1 MINKRSHLYPQRRHR
16 PQIVSALMALGLLSA
31 AAIGGEIVYNY
42 DSLNRLTNSVYS
54 QGVMATYKYDSA
66 HNVRE
71 VKLIKDTDNDGLPD
85 YWEMLYFGSLTA
97 VNGTGDSDGDGLSD
111 YEEYLAGTDPT
122 NPESSMHFS
131 GGWGGY
137 SGPPGFTIEWSSSS
151 NRNYTIESTTDLMT
165 NFTALVTNIAGAPPQ
180 NQYFH
185 ETTQSNTFYRVILQD
200 NDGTNEAVVP

>member
-1 MINKRSHLYPQRRHR
+1 MLKKSISLIPLTCVF
-16 PQIVSALMALGLLSA
+16 ILAI

-54 QGVMATYKYDSA
+54 QGVVATYKYDSA

-97 VNGTGDSDGDGLSD
+97 TDGTSDFDGDGMSD

-122 NPESSMHFS
+122 DPNSSMHFYGC
-131 GGWGGY
+131 GGGNN
-137 SGPPGFTIEWSSSS
+137 GPTEFTIVWSSST
-151 NRNYTIESTTDLMT
+151 NRNYTIEWTTSLMT
-165 NFTALVTNIAGAPPQ
+165 NFVMLVTNIPGTPPQ
-180 NQYFH
+180 NQYVH
-185 ETTQSNTFYRVILQD
+185 ETMESNAFYRVILQD
-200 NDGTNEAVVP
+200 NEATDEEVVP